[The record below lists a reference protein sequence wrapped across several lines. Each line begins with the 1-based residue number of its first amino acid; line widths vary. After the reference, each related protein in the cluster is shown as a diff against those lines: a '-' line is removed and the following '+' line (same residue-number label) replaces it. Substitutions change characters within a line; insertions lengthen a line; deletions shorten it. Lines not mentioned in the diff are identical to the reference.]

1 MKKRKAVVAAIKS
14 NSDYAVSMAVC
25 LNFFFLGGENI
36 FSQILS
42 RWVFNKNLMNYASG
56 AVIVIF
62 YLFVF
67 FHHKIYQRLKASS
80 VFFLLIGIGSW
91 LFSFLIHPE
100 LLGISETITSITSF
114 FFYNFL
120 PLIFLPTV
128 KDKKIYF
135 NVQIAG
141 ARVFSVFVICI
152 CLFSLLTDS
161 FVSSYS
167 MTFGAHL
174 LLPCCTMCAIA
185 IRDMRLKDILIAMAE
200 IVFIVMYASRYPL
213 ICIASCIIAF
223 GIKYRFNKS
232 RFRGMWVLL
241 FLIVV
246 LVLFFFIM
254 FDGPSMIISFMEGQD
269 IESRT
274 LLLLLEGRITNDSGR
289 SEIHNQLFEEILKK
303 PLLGYGSFGGIY
315 SSNIHQPH
323 GLVYDMLASFGILGT
338 VVLMVCLVLRTAKLV
353 KSGKL
358 ALDLV
363 LIFACTVV
371 PISLIQMGFWSATRL
386 WLFVALIL

>member
-1 MKKRKAVVAAIKS
+1 
-14 NSDYAVSMAVC
+14 
-25 LNFFFLGGENI
+25 
-36 FSQILS
+36 
-42 RWVFNKNLMNYASG
+42 
-56 AVIVIF
+56 
-62 YLFVF
+62 
-67 FHHKIYQRLKASS
+67 
-80 VFFLLIGIGSW
+80 
-91 LFSFLIHPE
+91 
-100 LLGISETITSITSF
+100 
-114 FFYNFL
+114 
-120 PLIFLPTV
+120 
-128 KDKKIYF
+128 
-135 NVQIAG
+135 
-141 ARVFSVFVICI
+141 
-152 CLFSLLTDS
+152 
-161 FVSSYS
+161 
-167 MTFGAHL
+167 
-174 LLPCCTMCAIA
+174 
-185 IRDMRLKDILIAMAE
+185 
-200 IVFIVMYASRYPL
+200 
-213 ICIASCIIAF
+213 
-223 GIKYRFNKS
+223 
-232 RFRGMWVLL
+232 MWVLL

-274 LLLLLEGRITNDSGR
+274 LLLLLEGQITNDSGR